1 MNISSIPP
9 CAPTADAAFG
19 PVVDAACRD
28 GFDFTLV
35 FEQSIFVLLPA
46 AMLVLMA
53 PLRLLQLRKSP
64 IKVVDQASRVIKLV
78 SRLTARYAPTKA
90 SKQKLIASLPS
101 SVFYSPSQAA
111 SLLSSWSSSRS
122 GQLTMDRRDST
133 ACPLPRQVSPSSLA
147 SWPAPSRIMNMP
159 DPSTPP
165 HS

>member
-1 MNISSIPP
+1 MNTSSTPL

-64 IKVVDQASRVIKLV
+64 IKVADQASRMIKLV
-78 SRLTARYAPTKA
+78 SRLTTRDAHQNR
-90 SKQKLIASLPS
+90 KLIASLPS
-101 SVFYSPSQAA
+101 LLYSPSQAA
-111 SLLSSWSSSRS
+111 SLLSSWSSSPS
-122 GQLTMDRRDST
+122 GQLTMDQRVST
-133 ACPLPRQVSPSSLA
+133 ACPLPRQVSPSSPA

-165 HS
+165 RS

>member
-1 MNISSIPP
+1 MNISSTPL

-35 FEQSIFVLLPA
+35 FEQSVFVLLPA

-53 PLRLLQLRKSP
+53 PLRFLQLRKSP
-64 IKVVDQASRVIKLV
+64 IKVAGYASRMIKLV
-78 SRLTARYAPTKA
+78 SRFTARDAPTKA
-90 SKQKLIASLPS
+90 SRQKLIASLPS
-101 SVFYSPSQAA
+101 SLLYSLSQVA
-111 SLLSSWSSSRS
+111 SLLSSWSSSHS
-122 GQLTMDRRDST
+122 GQLTMDQRAST
-133 ACPLPRQVSPSSLA
+133 ACPLLRQVSPSSPA

-165 HS
+165 RS

>member
-1 MNISSIPP
+1 MNTSSTL

-46 AMLVLMA
+46 AMLILMA

-64 IKVVDQASRVIKLV
+64 IKVADQASRMIKLV
-78 SRLTARYAPTKA
+78 SCFNAPAKA

-101 SVFYSPSQAA
+101 PLLYSPSQAA
-111 SLLSSWSSSRS
+111 LLLSSWPSSLS
-122 GQLTMDRRDST
+122 GQLTMDQRVST
-133 ACPLPRQVSPSSLA
+133 ACPLPRQVSPSCPA

-159 DPSTPP
+159 DASTPP
-165 HS
+165 HC